1 MKNFPLLIICFIT
14 HTLFAQNIDNDFN
27 AGVFKEGRASL
38 VAKVSGQKYIVDLN
52 ANSIVAGKVLSGLI
66 RFNHDGSLDS
76 TFQVDPT
83 IGRTISKI
91 KDDGLG
97 NILIS
102 GNIYSP
108 QGQYLAGILRIKENG
123 EIDQTFDK
131 YTTNNAQVIHF
142 DLLPD
147 RKIAI
152 IEQSLDSLNNTQ
164 YRTLLL
170 NENGSIHA
178 DFTPFISQEQTEV
191 TVMNENKIIVGGSFL
206 VNGESR
212 NVIALDTLGN
222 RIETYN
228 PILANAAFGNN
239 SYGKAIVGSEQRLV
253 VLLTDFNTINIF
265 DSTGNLV
272 FVDRLALNT
281 PVSFLDQVYYITK
294 LDENR
299 ILALGRNI
307 YEINIEND
315 PYILQLGT
323 NVFSTPILNPSE
335 DTDTSIVSVGDVSFA
350 MGNNNLGIVRLN
362 YNEILQVDTSFEA
375 KILTPGTVYGLSP
388 QQDGKLMVCG
398 DFSVVGGE
406 FTQKLIRLNANGNL
420 DKTFTPDITKE
431 IIPYGVKTLPN
442 GLLVVAATYISTGDF
457 SKINGLAILTKEGK
471 LIRNVAFPY
480 FGNGQGAIV
489 YLDVSQDKIYAGES
503 TAYNVNGRGGQ
514 NLVIYDHFGEQPVN
528 LNDGHFSAIYRFNG
542 YQLGADNNLLLY
554 GSKIS
559 YDGSDTS
566 CVVKV
571 NADGNRNTSFN
582 SELPINR
589 FASTAIKVNESV
601 LVGGLIQEEGS
612 FSATAFMAKLSP
624 DGSIDDNF
632 RADVSH
638 SSLNSR
644 VDRIIEIYPNR
655 YMISG
660 IFDTYNGEIVP
671 NAAII
676 DSFGN
681 YIKEFPIGL
690 SNVEAIYCA
699 TANKDNEI
707 FVGGRFL
714 ADGRNASLVKLRDL
728 QTNVNQTV
736 LDNGMNA
743 FPNPVVVGSNIYIDL
758 GKEVS
763 NKKSKISV
771 IEAATGKM
779 IYSTVTNTN
788 NAIINTQNFGTG
800 LYLVQRSTDDIQ
812 SFIKIMVVK

>member
-1 MKNFPLLIICFIT
+1 MKNFPLLIICFFT
-14 HTLFAQNIDNDFN
+14 QTLFAQNIDNDFN

-52 ANSIVAGKVLSGLI
+52 ANSIVEGKVLSGLI

-76 TFQVDPT
+76 TFQIDPT

-91 KDDGLG
+91 KDDGSG

-131 YTTNNAQVIHF
+131 FTTNNAQVIHF

-152 IEQSLDSLNNTQ
+152 IERSLDSLNNTQ

-178 DFTPFISQEQTEV
+178 DFTPFISQEQTEL

-222 RIETYN
+222 RIESYN
-228 PILANAAFGNN
+228 PILMTVSGGSQA
-239 SYGKAIVGSEQRLV
+239 YGKGIVASKQQLV
-253 VLLTDFNTINIF
+253 VLLTDFNTINVF
-265 DSTGNLV
+265 DSTGQLI
-272 FVDRLALNT
+272 FVNQLAAN
-281 PVSFLDQVYYITK
+281 PPFSFLDQVYYITK
-294 LDENR
+294 LGEDR
-299 ILALGRNI
+299 VLATGRNV
-307 YEINIEND
+307 YEINVENE
-315 PYILQLGT
+315 PYILQEGN
-323 NVFSTPILNPSE
+323 NVFTTPILNPSE
-335 DTDTSIVSVGDVSFA
+335 DSDTSIISVGDVSFA
-350 MGNNNLGIVRLN
+350 LGTKALGIVRLN
-362 YNEILQVDTSFEA
+362 HQDLLNVDTTFSA
-375 KILTPGTVYGLSP
+375 KLLTPGSVYGITT
-388 QQDGKLMVCG
+388 QQDGKLVVCG
-398 DFSVVGGE
+398 DFSIVGGE
-406 FTQKLIRLNANGNL
+406 FTQKLVRLNADGSL
-420 DKTFTPDITKE
+420 DKTFDPDITKE
-431 IIPYGVKTLPN
+431 ITPYSVKTLPN
-442 GLLVVAATYISTGDF
+442 GLLVVAATYITTGNF
-457 SKINGLAILTKEGK
+457 NKINGLAILTKEGK

-480 FGNGQGAIV
+480 IGNGQGAIV

-582 SELPINR
+582 SKLPINR
-589 FASTAIKVNESV
+589 FASAAIKVNESV

-612 FSATAFMAKLSP
+612 FSATAFMAKLNP

-671 NAAII
+671 NTAII

-681 YIKEFPIGL
+681 YIKQFPIGL

-728 QTNVNQTV
+728 QTNVNQTGI
-736 LDNGMNA
+736 DNVMSA
-743 FPNPVVVGSNIYIDL
+743 FPNPVVAGSNIYIDL
-758 GKEVS
+758 GKEVI

>member
-1 MKNFPLLIICFIT
+1 MEIW
-14 HTLFAQNIDNDFN
+14 
-27 AGVFKEGRASL
+27 
-38 VAKVSGQKYIVDLN
+38 
-52 ANSIVAGKVLSGLI
+52 
-66 RFNHDGSLDS
+66 
-76 TFQVDPT
+76 
-83 IGRTISKI
+83 I
-91 KDDGLG
+91 KL
-97 NILIS
+97 
-102 GNIYSP
+102 
-108 QGQYLAGILRIKENG
+108 
-123 EIDQTFDK
+123 
-131 YTTNNAQVIHF
+131 
-142 DLLPD
+142 
-147 RKIAI
+147 
-152 IEQSLDSLNNTQ
+152 
-164 YRTLLL
+164 
-170 NENGSIHA
+170 
-178 DFTPFISQEQTEV
+178 
-191 TVMNENKIIVGGSFL
+191 
-206 VNGESR
+206 
-212 NVIALDTLGN
+212 
-222 RIETYN
+222 
-228 PILANAAFGNN
+228 
-239 SYGKAIVGSEQRLV
+239 
-253 VLLTDFNTINIF
+253 
-265 DSTGNLV
+265 
-272 FVDRLALNT
+272 
-281 PVSFLDQVYYITK
+281 
-294 LDENR
+294 
-299 ILALGRNI
+299 
-307 YEINIEND
+307 
-315 PYILQLGT
+315 
-323 NVFSTPILNPSE
+323 
-335 DTDTSIVSVGDVSFA
+335 
-350 MGNNNLGIVRLN
+350 
-362 YNEILQVDTSFEA
+362 
-375 KILTPGTVYGLSP
+375 
-388 QQDGKLMVCG
+388 
-398 DFSVVGGE
+398 
-406 FTQKLIRLNANGNL
+406 
-420 DKTFTPDITKE
+420 FTPDITKE

-758 GKEVS
+758 GKEVI